1 MCVLF
6 KSNAVLLI
14 WAYSFVIE
22 IIVKNF
28 IEKGACIVRKY
39 TDLCFFVNN
48 YSLREGRTVNTSIEM
63 CLQYRYLIGMA
74 L

>member
-28 IEKGACIVRKY
+28 IEKGASIVRKY
-39 TDLCFFVNN
+39 AGLWCFVNN
-48 YSLREGRTVNTSIEM
+48 YSPREGRTVNTSIEM
-63 CLQYRYLIGMA
+63 CLQHRYLIGTA